1 MQRNNIV
8 FNKFLQKIH
17 SSVLYYFQLRKKS
30 VIVVMK
36 MLKNFG
42 TV

>member
-17 SSVLYYFQLRKKS
+17 SSVLYYFQLRKN
-30 VIVVMK
+30 
-36 MLKNFG
+36 L
-42 TV
+42 